1 METLEDIKKALNKIP
16 DNVLSKCQFGI
27 GENTEETISLIYM
40 DDNYLEIF
48 EKYPE
53 LVQLNNLIE
62 NIKKAQ
68 EVMDNQD
75 EADKFSEDLEDRGI
89 TDTFFDKKK

>member
-62 NIKKAQ
+62 QIKNAQ